1 MGHNMFVSWVL
12 KIPPAARFP
21 VWEVSLHFQ
30 KEVRGFSSV
39 RLSIPNTQN
48 DWTKLGTGKTNTFCA
63 KPMIPRCKLEAQKII
78 SLLKLP
84 KLLSWFLSL
93 PVWDV
98 FIFYCPERNRDR
110 KLLHRNIQSR
120 DVSPIQKIYKY
131 QTESGV
137 QGSVLEG
144 MLKVEK
150 RQ

>member
-63 KPMIPRCKLEAQKII
+63 KPMTPRCKLEAQKII
-78 SLLKLP
+78 SCSSCPSCSPDFCPYQSEMFLFFIVKRGTETESCYTETYSLGMY
-84 KLLSWFLSL
+84 LLSRKYINTKLNL
-93 PVWDV
+93 V
-98 FIFYCPERNRDR
+98 FREVFWRPF
-110 KLLHRNIQSR
+110 
-120 DVSPIQKIYKY
+120 
-131 QTESGV
+131 
-137 QGSVLEG
+137 
-144 MLKVEK
+144 
-150 RQ
+150 